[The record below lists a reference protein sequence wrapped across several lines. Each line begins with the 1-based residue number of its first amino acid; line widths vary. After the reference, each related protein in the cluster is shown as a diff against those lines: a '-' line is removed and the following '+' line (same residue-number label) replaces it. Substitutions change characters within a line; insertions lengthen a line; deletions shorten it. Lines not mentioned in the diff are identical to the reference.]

1 MKVLIDI
8 PKSTYKDIKESYS
21 ITCGE
26 NFAQKLVKYIKDGVP
41 LPKGATNGD
50 VIKAITGEDF
60 SRGASIYN
68 HGLMISEGEDYLAFS
83 VGWWNAPYQRG
94 E

>member
-26 NFAQKLVKYIKDGVP
+26 NFAQKLVKYIKNGVP
-41 LPKGATNGD
+41 FQKGATNGD
-50 VIKAITGEDF
+50 VIKAMFPNVSNSNMDLVDALKNAK
-60 SRGASIYN
+60 S
-68 HGLMISEGEDYLAFS
+68 
-83 VGWWNAPYQRG
+83 WWNAPYRS
-94 E
+94 